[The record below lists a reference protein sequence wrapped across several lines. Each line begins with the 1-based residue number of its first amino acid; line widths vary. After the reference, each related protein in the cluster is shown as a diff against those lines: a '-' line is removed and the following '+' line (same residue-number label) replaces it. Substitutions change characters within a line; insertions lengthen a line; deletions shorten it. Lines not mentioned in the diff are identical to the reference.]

1 MSHLAILYTADV
13 TSLAITDD
21 LLYCDWLGRVRL
33 ITWESAI
40 LRLWLCEWW
49 VATPFELFDWYLDI
63 KVSRYISILCLMPS
77 VLWCCWLVDR
87 KGIRPVKKLSGGVL
101 AWSSV
106 WSEVQTC
113 IWPSWCHCLP
123 LSVSCFSKIQTGF
136 TFLVPAHPG
145 SPGKMAVKRVC
156 VCVCVCHSTSG

>member
-49 VATPFELFDWYLDI
+49 VATPFELFDWHLDI
-63 KVSRYISILCLMPS
+63 KVSRYLSILCLMPS

-87 KGIRPVKKLSGGVL
+87 KGIRPVKNWVVGCWHGHLSGARCRLAYGPADATACHSVSLASVKSRLDLPFWYRLTRVVL
-101 AWSSV
+101 EKW
-106 WSEVQTC
+106 
-113 IWPSWCHCLP
+113 P
-123 LSVSCFSKIQTGF
+123 LSG
-136 TFLVPAHPG
+136 
-145 SPGKMAVKRVC
+145 C